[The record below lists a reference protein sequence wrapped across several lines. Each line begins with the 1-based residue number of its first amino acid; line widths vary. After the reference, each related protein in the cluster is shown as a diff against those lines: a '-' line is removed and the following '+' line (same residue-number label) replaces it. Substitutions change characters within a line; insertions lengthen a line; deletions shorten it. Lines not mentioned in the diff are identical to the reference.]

1 MSCDARPCTDSIR
14 RPSAF
19 EFGATRGLAGIA
31 IREGRAVIGNEYDEL
46 DDPVPHAAYEGFTDA
61 IVAPMRWSEGVQGVL
76 GVGRRS
82 GQAFDPRDA
91 DVLDA
96 FAGLASLALRNAE
109 TFTTSSRQARVQ
121 RGFYRIAS
129 VLGQSL
135 SRSATLEAVAQAA
148 AEALGARRRPC

>member
-1 MSCDARPCTDSIR
+1 MRRTTGSPQRSAARWRTR
-14 RPSAF
+14 RRH
-19 EFGATRGLAGIA
+19 RG
-31 IREGRAVIGNEYDEL
+31 EPFN
-46 DDPVPHAAYEGFTDA
+46 
-61 IVAPMRWSEGVQGVL
+61 
-76 GVGRRS
+76 
-82 GQAFDPRDA
+82 PRDA

-135 SRSATLEAVAQAA
+135 SRSATLEAVAEAA
-148 AEALGARRRPC
+148 AEALGATSSAV